1 MKPVISV
8 SDALADNFQT
18 EKPQDVKIIPASMA
32 ANMYVGKFMAP
43 AETKPVPYESV
54 RAETSF
60 GKNLVSGLGSSIL
73 YMPEQ
78 LGGKAEILGG
88 QLLMSIGGYFGEN
101 PELVKMGKKMVASG
115 NQILEQ
121 AYAEQNAITPE
132 PTKGS
137 WGQTIGNALGTVAT
151 TMGVGKAA
159 AGLAGLTGR
168 AAARTALGAGM
179 GMTGVLE
186 AGDMA
191 YTRTNKYTEE
201 TKDKDFSDY
210 APEKATKNLGVELLH
225 GTVSGAIE
233 GMFGI
238 GGMSRAIKSD
248 LIKLASRTTLG
259 RAATS
264 ISKTTLKSS
273 AEESIEEMLQ
283 SASQIGFNLLDGTIN
298 WENVPE
304 ELQNSWKGWVAAAL
318 VGGSIGFGGAIYNR
332 SAGIKNIKENLRGF
346 VPDEELENLSS
357 LLYDSGAQTMAE
369 MVTAEVALN
378 TELQNKHGAI
388 MDNMQRAIKRAADES
403 GAFKNVS
410 EEDLAQYVG
419 DTAKLFADQVLAEAQ
434 MRNEPIDTVLKAS
447 DIVYEDGGIRLALK
461 KEDGETRV
469 LADSSVNVEGEQFEG
484 DVSQEAKVAVKNV
497 GYADF
502 RNFIDEESNPV
513 SEEVF
518 NKIKEAISA
527 RGNNISYVELMNKVG
542 KELDADMNALS
553 MSNEDFMEVF
563 DYIAEPNMQALEQGV
578 MLRQGQIADKGQSI
592 ELTINSQEEMQGL
605 SNEDFKNKMLETLKS
620 FKGNK
625 IFNQSLNGDIE
636 IRTSSIKKYK
646 SFFAD
651 KNKRL
656 IVPYI
661 PELLGKARFNKMEA
675 SYVPEKEP
683 NIKAYYKADLP
694 INIDDDT
701 YNVHLTVREDQY
713 GNFFWDAQINEK
725 PQRATPATNPGDT
738 GLLSGLSGEDALN
751 ITPIKGNV
759 KLDYQ
764 NKPQPKGLYDAN
776 RNLIKIFESAD
787 FSTLPHELAHYW
799 LNNMWNY
806 TRSGNASERYQQR
819 WNVIANWLGITPEQ
833 TLITRRQQEK
843 FARGYEQYLLNGN
856 LPTPI
861 IKGAFDD
868 YDRWLKRVYGDMNRL
883 NVRLSEDAVR
893 FFQSMTTGTLPPP
906 KIKPSKKPRSKMTL
920 AEKLREKA
928 GIKADDAQD
937 DKARNFIK
945 EEAKKLTMPE
955 NAEARTVITSNIT
968 EGEKGRSRVY
978 EREIERTAAELQEA
992 YEDDL
997 TYNKVNLEEQARR
1010 ATEFVRNNLNEARQI
1025 IDGVKKAPDN
1035 ILDTAIRIAYE
1046 QEMLRIGNQDEYLR
1060 ALKLHS
1066 GLQTLRGQE
1075 ISAERI
1081 SSGDITD
1088 PKFWIN
1094 KVIAARTEK
1103 AARRIF
1109 KSFLARMRV
1118 KSSVAAFKDMIKR
1131 ETDSIAKKVLTESTA
1146 EGQQRVLKRELERLR
1161 REYDTGDGELLFQM
1175 PNNAP
1180 YNNRN
1185 AKLYVREALDNLF
1198 GTTVSPEENAKII
1211 NEVDKLEKSLDKTR
1225 DETGNPTLQTWINL
1239 RRMNDLTES
1248 MNPSSNLRIATS
1260 IVGRGAMLASVKSPI
1275 LNITSNIENI
1285 LTEMM
1290 VRRAVSKVDGGATY
1304 SAVDSNVIKDYLEY
1318 AKQVYNAS
1326 GYNLSTSQGINK
1338 STIVTLG
1345 EQRITTQGRGGFRW
1359 FARGVETGVFKYLM
1373 GYSDSRSKDFVFC
1386 DAAALEATTIAMN
1399 EGLSGEALQKRATY
1413 LFKDAAR
1420 VEPLTEEGLAIR
1432 EKAINEANIAT
1443 YTNDTSLSQMALA
1456 FREAL
1461 NNATGDLRLGDQLM
1475 PFVKTPANVVSL
1487 GLEYSAGLA
1496 YAIPNLPRII
1506 KDVKASKLSPESR
1519 RAIKAAVRNGLG
1531 LILAALIAAAFDPD
1545 DYTPEY
1551 ESLTPSERRLAME
1564 KNAVFNSIRI
1574 GNRYVS
1580 LDYFGPLAFPL
1591 TAVLSAKKRKNGQW
1605 YEMLYGYGEGMV
1617 SQGLKTPGFEEL
1629 PETIDSIKRMVV
1641 AGSVEKTFDNMTNF
1655 FIDFIRARTI
1665 PSIINDIAKMTDDY
1679 ERETSGGRFDRTI
1692 NSLPVFRENLPPK
1705 YMTLSKTPRET
1716 EPFLSTLFFGAR
1728 LKTPVNNRVVYEIDR
1743 LYKSGNRVTI
1753 TDVTRSGKLSS
1764 LNEAKQQ
1771 QVRKEFASKY
1781 YDGVYK
1787 LISKSSYRRMDDE
1800 DKAAEMNKLRRK
1812 IVEDLKD
1819 KYL

>member
-1 MKPVISV
+1 M
-8 SDALADNFQT
+8 
-18 EKPQDVKIIPASMA
+18 
-32 ANMYVGKFMAP
+32 
-43 AETKPVPYESV
+43 
-54 RAETSF
+54 
-60 GKNLVSGLGSSIL
+60 
-73 YMPEQ
+73 
-78 LGGKAEILGG
+78 
-88 QLLMSIGGYFGEN
+88 
-101 PELVKMGKKMVASG
+101 
-115 NQILEQ
+115 
-121 AYAEQNAITPE
+121 
-132 PTKGS
+132 
-137 WGQTIGNALGTVAT
+137 
-151 TMGVGKAA
+151 
-159 AGLAGLTGR
+159 
-168 AAARTALGAGM
+168 
-179 GMTGVLE
+179 
-186 AGDMA
+186 
-191 YTRTNKYTEE
+191 
-201 TKDKDFSDY
+201 
-210 APEKATKNLGVELLH
+210 
-225 GTVSGAIE
+225 
-233 GMFGI
+233 
-238 GGMSRAIKSD
+238 
-248 LIKLASRTTLG
+248 
-259 RAATS
+259 
-264 ISKTTLKSS
+264 
-273 AEESIEEMLQ
+273 
-283 SASQIGFNLLDGTIN
+283 
-298 WENVPE
+298 
-304 ELQNSWKGWVAAAL
+304 
-318 VGGSIGFGGAIYNR
+318 
-332 SAGIKNIKENLRGF
+332 
-346 VPDEELENLSS
+346 
-357 LLYDSGAQTMAE
+357 
-369 MVTAEVALN
+369 
-378 TELQNKHGAI
+378 
-388 MDNMQRAIKRAADES
+388 
-403 GAFKNVS
+403 
-410 EEDLAQYVG
+410 
-419 DTAKLFADQVLAEAQ
+419 
-434 MRNEPIDTVLKAS
+434 
-447 DIVYEDGGIRLALK
+447 
-461 KEDGETRV
+461 
-469 LADSSVNVEGEQFEG
+469 
-484 DVSQEAKVAVKNV
+484 
-497 GYADF
+497 
-502 RNFIDEESNPV
+502 
-513 SEEVF
+513 
-518 NKIKEAISA
+518 
-527 RGNNISYVELMNKVG
+527 
-542 KELDADMNALS
+542 
-553 MSNEDFMEVF
+553 
-563 DYIAEPNMQALEQGV
+563 
-578 MLRQGQIADKGQSI
+578 
-592 ELTINSQEEMQGL
+592 
-605 SNEDFKNKMLETLKS
+605 
-620 FKGNK
+620 
-625 IFNQSLNGDIE
+625 
-636 IRTSSIKKYK
+636 
-646 SFFAD
+646 
-651 KNKRL
+651 
-656 IVPYI
+656 
-661 PELLGKARFNKMEA
+661 
-675 SYVPEKEP
+675 
-683 NIKAYYKADLP
+683 
-694 INIDDDT
+694 
-701 YNVHLTVREDQY
+701 
-713 GNFFWDAQINEK
+713 
-725 PQRATPATNPGDT
+725 
-738 GLLSGLSGEDALN
+738 
-751 ITPIKGNV
+751 
-759 KLDYQ
+759 
-764 NKPQPKGLYDAN
+764 
-776 RNLIKIFESAD
+776 
-787 FSTLPHELAHYW
+787 
-799 LNNMWNY
+799 
-806 TRSGNASERYQQR
+806 
-819 WNVIANWLGITPEQ
+819 
-833 TLITRRQQEK
+833 
-843 FARGYEQYLLNGN
+843 
-856 LPTPI
+856 
-861 IKGAFDD
+861 
-868 YDRWLKRVYGDMNRL
+868 
-883 NVRLSEDAVR
+883 
-893 FFQSMTTGTLPPP
+893 
-906 KIKPSKKPRSKMTL
+906 
-920 AEKLREKA
+920 
-928 GIKADDAQD
+928 
-937 DKARNFIK
+937 
-945 EEAKKLTMPE
+945 
-955 NAEARTVITSNIT
+955 
-968 EGEKGRSRVY
+968 
-978 EREIERTAAELQEA
+978 
-992 YEDDL
+992 
-997 TYNKVNLEEQARR
+997 
-1010 ATEFVRNNLNEARQI
+1010 
-1025 IDGVKKAPDN
+1025 
-1035 ILDTAIRIAYE
+1035 
-1046 QEMLRIGNQDEYLR
+1046 
-1060 ALKLHS
+1060 
-1066 GLQTLRGQE
+1066 
-1075 ISAERI
+1075 
-1081 SSGDITD
+1081 
-1088 PKFWIN
+1088 
-1094 KVIAARTEK
+1094 
-1103 AARRIF
+1103 
-1109 KSFLARMRV
+1109 
-1118 KSSVAAFKDMIKR
+1118 
-1131 ETDSIAKKVLTESTA
+1131 
-1146 EGQQRVLKRELERLR
+1146 
-1161 REYDTGDGELLFQM
+1161 
-1175 PNNAP
+1175 
-1180 YNNRN
+1180 
-1185 AKLYVREALDNLF
+1185 DNLF

-1304 SAVDSNVIKDYLEY
+1304 SAVDSNVIKDYLKY

-1443 YTNDTSLSQMALA
+1443 YTNDTLLSQMALA

-1496 YAIPNLPRII
+1496 YAIPNLPTII
-1506 KDVKASKLSPESR
+1506 KDVKAGKLSIKSR